1 MGRAEPGGKVK
12 VTGKHD
18 FEGMMG
24 KYRIGVLMLG
34 TLALLSLC
42 CAQKQETPKAGSAA
56 SASAAPNFKLQAA
69 DGSTVDLKSLQ
80 GKVVVV
86 NFWATWCG
94 PCRAEIPGM
103 LEVYSKYR
111 GKGLEIVG
119 VSLDQQG
126 FSVVTPFVQRM
137 KIDYPV
143 VVGDGDLVAAYG
155 NFQAIPTTF
164 VVDRKGN
171 IVGEHTGSM
180 TKEQFESMIKPLL

>member
-1 MGRAEPGGKVK
+1 MVVIVRMVAAA
-12 VTGKHD
+12 
-18 FEGMMG
+18 
-24 KYRIGVLMLG
+24 LM
-34 TLALLSLC
+34 A
-42 CAQKQETPKAGSAA
+42 AVVAGSA
-56 SASAAPNFKLQAA
+56 STKPAPNFSLKTAE
-69 DGSTVDLKSLQ
+69 GKTVELKQLA
-80 GKVVVV
+80 GKVVVI

-103 LEVYSKYR
+103 LEIYGKYK

-126 FSVVTPFVQRM
+126 FAVVTPFVQRM

-143 VVGDGDLVAAYG
+143 VVGDGGLVAAYG

-164 VVDRKGN
+164 IVDRKGN

-180 TKEQFESMIKPLL
+180 TKEQFEHMVKPLL